1 MAEEHKSEQ
10 VTEYFTEYQVNLLVD
25 NSNTQG
31 LPVIY
36 EDTPTVSNLMG
47 RVEHLSHAGTLFTNF
62 MLIKPGALHRAN
74 GGYLVLDAAR
84 LIHNPLL
91 WDSLKR
97 ALRSSQIRIQSLEL
111 MLSLATTTSI
121 EPQVVPLDVKVV
133 LCGDRLLYHLLKY
146 YDPEFSLLFKVQADF
161 SEELPRDE
169 KSTHL
174 YARLITTVQNREK
187 LLPSIA

>member
-1 MAEEHKSEQ
+1 
-10 VTEYFTEYQVNLLVD
+10 
-25 NSNTQG
+25 
-31 LPVIY
+31 
-36 EDTPTVSNLMG
+36 
-47 RVEHLSHAGTLFTNF
+47 
-62 MLIKPGALHRAN
+62 
-74 GGYLVLDAAR
+74 
-84 LIHNPLL
+84 
-91 WDSLKR
+91 
-97 ALRSSQIRIQSLEL
+97 

-187 LLPSIA
+187 LLPLSREAVARVIEYSSRMVDDRESSPCI